1 MKTIA
6 LAFLIVGL
14 SSVAW
19 ASDGNNI
26 DCSATVKMGRHTQ
39 SDICGNSLLDNKT
52 KTENL
57 CPSVISES
65 TQKDAGTVY

>member
-26 DCSATVKMGRHTQ
+26 NCSATVKMGRHTK

-52 KTENL
+52 KIEYL
-57 CPSVISES
+57 CPPVISDS
-65 TQKDAGTVY
+65 TEDDANIVY